1 VYMSGLV
8 SELFG
13 FLARRQRRHSAG
25 GDRENAESVSAGIHM
40 KIQSQYTLACFKYTD
55 MAMP

>member
-1 VYMSGLV
+1 MSGLV

-25 GDRENAESVSAGIHM
+25 GDRENAESVSAGIHR
-40 KIQSQYTLACFKYTD
+40 KIQSQYTLACFNCADLTI
-55 MAMP
+55 P